1 MSEGATKTVRVRDIM
16 SAEVFT
22 LAARTSVDDAARSLS
37 YHKVSGA
44 PVVDRGRIVGV
55 VSNTDLVHPRYRST
69 PDKPVTV
76 AEAMTKI
83 VYAVRPGDAVMAAAR
98 LMVKENVHRAVVVND
113 KGKLAGMVTPMDI
126 LKAIVLGLQI
136 DDLPPES
143 HSAPAVAVE
152 YVDLRVVDAINEA
165 SNNEGDAKS

>member
-1 MSEGATKTVRVRDIM
+1 MSEGTTKTVRVRDIM

-22 LAARTSVDDAARSLS
+22 LSARTSVDDAARSLS
-37 YHKVSGA
+37 FHHISGA
-44 PVVDRGRIVGV
+44 PVVEQGRIVGV

-69 PDKPVTV
+69 PEKPVTV
-76 AEAMTKI
+76 GEAMTKI

-113 KGKLAGMVTPMDI
+113 QGKLVGMVTPMDI
-126 LKAIVLGLQI
+126 MKAIVLGLQI

-143 HSAPAVAVE
+143 HAEAAVAVE
-152 YVDLRVVDAINEA
+152 YVDLRVLDAINDA
-165 SNNEGDAKS
+165 SAEPTG